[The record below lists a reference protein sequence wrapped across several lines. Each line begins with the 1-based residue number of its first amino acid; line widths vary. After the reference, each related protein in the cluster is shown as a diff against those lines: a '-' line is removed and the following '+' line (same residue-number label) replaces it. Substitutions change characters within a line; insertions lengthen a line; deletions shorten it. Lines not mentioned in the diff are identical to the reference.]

1 MLQRITEI
9 IEKLNIERKVA
20 FEFCNGNFVI
30 PLAKIFEKVYVV
42 SDFKTAETLRK
53 KLENLNINNVGII
66 VSEGQFDIDFKV
78 NLVLF
83 SNTSYL
89 NKYVK
94 LARKADYVI
103 VIGSSFQVILI

>member
-9 IEKLNIERKVA
+9 IEKLDIERKVA

-53 KLENLNINNVGII
+53 KLENLNNVGII

>member
-1 MLQRITEI
+1 MVQRITEI

-53 KLENLNINNVGII
+53 KLENLNNVGII

>member
-9 IEKLNIERKVA
+9 IEKLDIERKVA

-53 KLENLNINNVGII
+53 KLENLNNVGII

-83 SNTSYL
+83 PNTSYL